1 MFHTNS
7 PGADCAASAPQT
19 LKNSPEMC
27 YTVAITRTG
36 GMTLERMRQL
46 VDYLNDM
53 AYRYYTL
60 DDPSISDAEYD
71 KLYDELVKL
80 EAETGERLP
89 DSPTRRVGGE
99 VLPGFEPHTHIAR
112 LWSMG
117 KAQSVEEL
125 EEWAHR
131 AEKLRA
137 DAVAAGAELP
147 PITYVVEHKFDGLT
161 VNLTY
166 EGGRL
171 VGAATRGNGVVGE
184 AILPQ
189 VMTIR
194 SIPLSIPFTG
204 RMEVHGEGFM
214 RISVLEKYNETAKE
228 PLKNPRNAAAG
239 ALRNLD
245 PAVTAARRLDACFYD
260 VGFIEGRPPFAS
272 QHEMLAFLREN
283 RFPVSSCELDAG
295 SLAEAVAAVRQI
307 EESRGGLDYD
317 IDGAV
322 IKIDD
327 YATRD
332 ALGYTDKFPRWA
344 VAYKFEAE
352 EQTTLLEDVT
362 WQIGR
367 TGKLTPVAK
376 VAPVELAGA
385 TVRQA
390 TLNNWQDIQRKRVKI
405 GARVWIRRSNEVIP
419 EIMGR
424 VDEFNDDERDV
435 VKPEV
440 CPSCGAALE
449 ERGAHLFCPNR
460 DGCKPQVVMRL
471 SHFASRDAMDIDT
484 FSEKTAGQLVDAGLV
499 QEADQL
505 YGLTKEQLCA
515 LDRFGEKKADNLLA
529 ALEKSK
535 DCKLN
540 SFIYAIGIPNI
551 GTKTARDLAERFG
564 SVQALRAA
572 TRDELT
578 RMDDI
583 GEIVA
588 DSVVGF
594 FADPA
599 NGRLVDALLAA
610 GVAPRWE
617 QRDTSGGAFAGMT
630 VVVTGTLAS
639 MGRSEAE
646 EAIRQAGGK
655 AAGSV
660 SKKTSLVVAGENA
673 GSKLTEAQ
681 ALGIEVIGEAEF
693 LERLGRQ

>member
-1 MFHTNS
+1 
-7 PGADCAASAPQT
+7 
-19 LKNSPEMC
+19 
-27 YTVAITRTG
+27 
-36 GMTLERMRQL
+36 MREL
-46 VDYLNDM
+46 VDYLNEM

-60 DDPSISDAEYD
+60 DEPTIADAEYD
-71 KLYDELVKL
+71 RLYDELVQL
-80 EAETGERLP
+80 EGETGVRLP
-89 DSPTRRVGGE
+89 DSPTRRVGGA
-99 VLPGFEPHTHIAR
+99 VLPGFEPHTHLAR

-117 KAQSVEEL
+117 KAQSIEAL
-125 EEWAHR
+125 EDWARR

-137 DAVAAGAELP
+137 DANAAGADLP
-147 PITYVVEHKFDGLT
+147 PIKYVVEHKFDGLT
-161 VNLTY
+161 INLTY
-166 EGGRL
+166 EGGKL
-171 VGAATRGNGVVGE
+171 TQAATRGNGVTGE

-194 SIPLSIPFTG
+194 SIPLSIPFAG

-214 RISVLEKYNETAKE
+214 RISVLEKYNQTAKE

-245 PAVTAARRLDACFYD
+245 PSVTAARKLDACFYD
-260 VGFIEGRPPFAS
+260 VGYIEGRSFAS
-272 QHEMLAFLREN
+272 QREMLDFLREN
-283 RFPVSSCELDAG
+283 RFPVSACEIGAS
-295 SLAEAVAAVRQI
+295 SLEEAVAAVRRI
-307 EESRGGLDYD
+307 EESRGELDYD

-327 YATRD
+327 YATRE

-352 EQTTLLEDVT
+352 EMTTLLEDVA

-367 TGKLTPVAK
+367 TGKLTPVAR
-376 VAPVELAGA
+376 VSPVELAGA

-424 VDEFNDDERDV
+424 VDEFSEGERDV
-435 VKPEV
+435 EKPAV
-440 CPSCGAALE
+440 CPSCGAALV

-460 DGCKPQVVMRL
+460 DGCKPQIVMRL

-484 FSEKTAGQLVDAGLV
+484 FSEKTAAQLVDAGLL

-505 YGLTKEQLCA
+505 YALTREQLCA
-515 LDRFGEKKADNLLA
+515 LERFGEKKADNLLSA
-529 ALEKSK
+529 IEKSK
-535 DCKLN
+535 GRKLN

-564 SVQALRAA
+564 SVDALRAA
-572 TRDELT
+572 SREELT
-578 RMDDI
+578 QMDDV

-588 DSVVGF
+588 DSIVAF
-594 FADPA
+594 FQDPA
-599 NGRLVDALLAA
+599 NARLVDALLAA
-610 GVAPRWE
+610 GVNPQWE
-617 QRDTSGGAFAGMT
+617 RKDTSAGAFAGMT

-639 MGRSEAE
+639 MGRSQAE
-646 EAIRQAGGK
+646 EAIRDAGGK

-673 GSKLTEAQ
+673 GSKLDKAR
-681 ALGIEVIGEAEF
+681 ALGVEVIGEEEF
-693 LERLGRQ
+693 LRRLKSGVGESEE